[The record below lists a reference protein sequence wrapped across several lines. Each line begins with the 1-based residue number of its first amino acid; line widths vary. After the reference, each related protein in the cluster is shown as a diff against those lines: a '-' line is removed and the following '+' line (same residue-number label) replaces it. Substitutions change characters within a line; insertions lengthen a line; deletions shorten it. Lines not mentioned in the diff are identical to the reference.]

1 MLLQV
6 ARNQQAGNLWRARVR
21 PSNCNVSFLFSPFLL
36 EVAGQQWQD
45 YTLLNIGIRAVLGYL
60 QQRTHQATQTHFA
73 YSTVKA
79 RGPTDDSNGEPILG
93 EVQCG
98 RQIWVISLLGPKSVA
113 QRHGGPVTQ
122 WHRRIGVMGLG
133 FGLVVGER
141 KI

>member
-1 MLLQV
+1 MEKDTEKAKHFIQL
-6 ARNQQAGNLWRARVR
+6 
-21 PSNCNVSFLFSPFLL
+21 
-36 EVAGQQWQD
+36 D
-45 YTLLNIGIRAVLGYL
+45 YL
-60 QQRTHQATQTHFA
+60 QQRTHQVTQTHFT
-73 YSTVKA
+73 YSTAKA

-98 RQIWVISLLGPKSVA
+98 RQIWVTSLLRPKYVA

>member
-1 MLLQV
+1 MACADKV
-6 ARNQQAGNLWRARVR
+6 DTKR
-21 PSNCNVSFLFSPFLL
+21 PDLSFLSIHLSPLSCLSPTLYGSSFS
-36 EVAGQQWQD
+36 D
-45 YTLLNIGIRAVLGYL
+45 SSTLDYL
-60 QQRTHQATQTHFA
+60 QQRTHQVTQTHFA
-73 YSTVKA
+73 YSTAKA

-98 RQIWVISLLGPKSVA
+98 RQIWVTSLLRPKSVA

-133 FGLVVGER
+133 FGLAVGER